1 MKDQSK
7 DTSRNMDNYVRD
19 YKALPYESIQEE
31 FRVIEL
37 VKALDEFLWQSIV
50 EVGCGNNSITT
61 YLKNFKRAM
70 IIEPVKE
77 LLEKNL
83 LKAESDER
91 LSGFH
96 GYLTNFKQSSN
107 EKFDVCVLS
116 SLLHEIPNQSEM
128 LIDCWNLLN
137 PGGKLV
143 VNVPNAMSLHR
154 ILALNKG
161 LIGSVFEI
169 SQTQKRMQQLS
180 PPFSTESL
188 EHLIRSNGF
197 SIQRIYTVIPK
208 PFDHQSMS
216 DFLTLG
222 IFSEGF
228 LEQLNMMSEVFEPFG
243 SEIMAICIKVAS

>member
-1 MKDQSK
+1 MNDQPKDA
-7 DTSRNMDNYVRD
+7 SRNMDSYVRD
-19 YKALPYESIQEE
+19 YESLPYESIQEE
-31 FRVIEL
+31 FRKVEL
-37 VKALDEFLWQSIV
+37 VKVLDEFLWQSLV

-61 YLKNFKRAM
+61 YLKDFKRAV

-83 LKAESDER
+83 LKSESDER

-96 GYLTNFKQSSN
+96 GYLTQFEQESN

-116 SLLHEIPNQSEM
+116 SLLHEISNQSEM

-137 PGGKLV
+137 PGGTLV

-154 ILALNKG
+154 ILAVNKG
-161 LIGSVFEI
+161 LINSVFEI
-169 SQTQKRMQQLS
+169 SQTQRRMQQLS

-188 EHLIRSNGF
+188 EHLIRRSGF

-216 DFLTLG
+216 DFLKLG
-222 IFSEGF
+222 IVTEGF
-228 LEQLNMMSEVFEPFG
+228 LDQLNMMSEVFEPFG

>member
-1 MKDQSK
+1 MNDKHNDA
-7 DTSRNMDNYVRD
+7 SRNMDNYVRD
-19 YKALPYESIQEE
+19 YKSLPYESIQEE
-31 FRVIEL
+31 FRRIEL
-37 VKALDEFLWQSIV
+37 VKALDEFSWQSLV
-50 EVGCGNNSITT
+50 EVGCGNNSITI
-61 YLKNFKRAM
+61 YLKDFKRAV

-77 LLEKNL
+77 LLDRNL
-83 LKAESDER
+83 MNRESDER

-96 GYLTNFKQSSN
+96 GYLTQFEQRSN

-116 SLLHEIPNQSEM
+116 SLLHEISNQSEM
-128 LIDCWNLLN
+128 LIDCWNLLK

-161 LIGSVFEI
+161 LIKSVFEI

-180 PPFSTESL
+180 PPFSTETL
-188 EHLIRSNGF
+188 EHLMSCNGF

-216 DFLTLG
+216 DFLKLG
-222 IFSEGF
+222 IITEGF
-228 LEQLNMMSEVFEPFG
+228 LDQLNMMSEVFEPFG
-243 SEIMAICIKVAS
+243 SEIMAICIKVDS

>member
-1 MKDQSK
+1 MNDKHIDA
-7 DTSRNMDNYVRD
+7 SRNMDNYVRD
-19 YKALPYESIQEE
+19 YNSLPYESIQEE
-31 FRVIEL
+31 FRRIEL
-37 VKALDEFLWQSIV
+37 VKALDEFFWQSLV

-61 YLKNFKRAM
+61 YLKDFKRAV

-77 LLEKNL
+77 LLDRNL
-83 LKAESDER
+83 MKSESDER

-96 GYLTNFKQSSN
+96 GYLTQFEQRSN

-116 SLLHEIPNQSEM
+116 SLLHEISDQSEM

-154 ILALNKG
+154 IFALNKG
-161 LIGSVFEI
+161 LIKSLFEI

-188 EHLIRSNGF
+188 EHLMRCNGF

-216 DFLTLG
+216 DFLKVG
-222 IFSEGF
+222 IVTESF
-228 LEQLNMMSEVFEPFG
+228 LDQLNMMSEVFEPFG
-243 SEIMAICIKVAS
+243 SEIMAICNKVAS